1 MFTRLLIVALI
12 FSAWEVASGQEDIV
26 VSGLVVDADGKTAP
40 GVQVGTIWNGK
51 SGEMISLSEE
61 AKTDSSG
68 RYSLTVPGWM
78 KEAGLLALDADRKH
92 GGLVTIKPAESSK
105 VPTITLAPAA
115 KVFGRFE
122 SKELGRPLT
131 WTNVYINT
139 PPRAGLIP
147 LLSTRGVRVIQCMS
161 DEATFG
167 CILPPG
173 KYEFHGYGR
182 DVQAVRREIEVPA
195 DVKVLD
201 LGAID
206 LAATEI
212 AKHVGKSPPLWSVK
226 EARGVAKEVTIA
238 DFKGKWVLVD
248 FWGHWCGPC
257 VRQLSELIDVYESHA
272 EHREQFAIIA
282 FHDSS
287 VETLAEMDRR
297 LVKTKHTLWDDRD
310 LPFPILLDD
319 DRKTA
324 TAYGVQ
330 SWPTTVLI
338 DPEGKL
344 VGQVSYTDLEE
355 KLPKLPPAVVAA
367 RALNMKFGLGVEGES
382 LKGLAQ
388 FFGRV
393 AHISIRFDEPALKE
407 KEIDLEKTIP
417 LTLTASIS
425 LRSWLNLALRADG
438 LTYRPGGD
446 GLLITVGPRNEDSPS
461 QARCAERLRTVL
473 DGPLSFEFQ
482 DKTLRQV
489 TQFLE
494 DKTGE
499 NFILD
504 PAAIRSGALDPSAK
518 VNGGAKNQPHPLGE
532 TLNAV
537 LAPLQ
542 LAAVI
547 RDEVIVIQP
556 RP

>member
-1 MFTRLLIVALI
+1 M
-12 FSAWEVASGQEDIV
+12 
-26 VSGLVVDADGKTAP
+26 
-40 GVQVGTIWNGK
+40 
-51 SGEMISLSEE
+51 
-61 AKTDSSG
+61 
-68 RYSLTVPGWM
+68 
-78 KEAGLLALDADRKH
+78 
-92 GGLVTIKPAESSK
+92 
-105 VPTITLAPAA
+105 
-115 KVFGRFE
+115 
-122 SKELGRPLT
+122 
-131 WTNVYINT
+131 
-139 PPRAGLIP
+139 
-147 LLSTRGVRVIQCMS
+147 
-161 DEATFG
+161 
-167 CILPPG
+167 
-173 KYEFHGYGR
+173 
-182 DVQAVRREIEVPA
+182 
-195 DVKVLD
+195 
-201 LGAID
+201 
-206 LAATEI
+206 TEI
-212 AKHVGKSPPLWSVK
+212 
-226 EARGVAKEVTIA
+226 
-238 DFKGKWVLVD
+238 
-248 FWGHWCGPC
+248 
-257 VRQLSELIDVYESHA
+257 
-272 EHREQFAIIA
+272 
-282 FHDSS
+282 
-287 VETLAEMDRR
+287 
-297 LVKTKHTLWDDRD
+297 

-338 DPEGKL
+338 DPEGNWSVRL
-344 VGQVSYTDLEE
+344 VTRTSRKNCRSYRPLSSR
-355 KLPKLPPAVVAA
+355 PAP
-367 RALNMKFGLGVEGES
+367 LNMKFGLGVEGES